1 MEDSNHVHALDYVS
15 VVRRRKW
22 WLAAPIVGSLVIGL
36 ALVKWLPKEYRSVA
50 TLGVTAP
57 MVSPSFLNQA
67 NGLDNQERLRAISQ
81 QMLSTPLLQRVAAEE
96 GLAKSAA
103 TDAQI
108 AELRK
113 AIEVSVPDPVANVG
127 ENRRF
132 DTFVVAYSDSL
143 PARAQRVA
151 NRLATVFVD
160 ANTETRA
167 ARAEDTS
174 AFIATQ
180 LSASQTR
187 LGDLEERLRRAKEL
201 HMGRLPEQTPANL
214 QTLVG
219 LRQQLE
225 ANATALHSEQDRLSM
240 IERQL
245 DGLVQGNSQMLI
257 LTRGNEAAQPPETRV
272 MTLERELA
280 AARASY
286 TDKHPEI
293 QRLQE
298 ELATARRQ
306 ASADKGRSDSDRMAQ
321 LQLDPT
327 YRQLSADR
335 EMSRLRIRELQ
346 RAGSDTQRQIGLYQ
360 ERVEGAPLVE
370 QQMST
375 LQRDYDLERQQY
387 GELTSKLHAA
397 TIAENVERTRGG
409 EEFTIL
415 YPATLPTEPIKPVPM
430 RVMLVSLLMGVC
442 LGAALTLGREYLDR
456 SVHDIRELKDEFRVP
471 VLGEVKRIGTV

>member
-1 MEDSNHVHALDYVS
+1 MEDTNHVHALDYVS

-22 WLAAPIVGSLVIGL
+22 WLAAPVAGSLVIGL
-36 ALVKWLPKEYRSVA
+36 ALVKWLPKQYRSAA

-81 QMLSTPLLQRVAAEE
+81 QMLSMPVLQRVASEE
-96 GLAKSAA
+96 GLVKGAA

-108 AELRK
+108 AALRK
-113 AIEVSVPDPVANVG
+113 AIEVSVPDPMANVG
-127 ENRRF
+127 ETRLL

-143 PARAQRVA
+143 PTRAQRVA
-151 NRLATVFVD
+151 NRLAAVFVD

-187 LGDLEERLRRAKEL
+187 LGDLEERLRRAKEV

-245 DGLVQGNSQMLI
+245 EGLVQGSQTFI

-280 AARASY
+280 AARATY
-286 TDKHPEI
+286 TDKHPEV
-293 QRLQE
+293 QHLQE

-306 ASADKGRSDSDRMAQ
+306 VSSDKNRPDSDRMAQ
-321 LQLDPT
+321 LQLDPA

-335 EMSRLRIRELQ
+335 EVTRLRIRELQ
-346 RAGSDTQRQIGLYQ
+346 RASGDTQHQISLYQ
-360 ERVEGAPLVE
+360 ARVEGAPMVE
-370 QQMST
+370 QQLTT
-375 LQRDYDLERQQY
+375 LQRDYDLEKQQY
-387 GELTSKLHAA
+387 AELTSKLHAA

-415 YPATLPTEPIKPVPM
+415 YPATLPTEPIQPAPM
-430 RVMLVSLLMGVC
+430 RVMLVSLLAGLC
-442 LGAALTLGREYLDR
+442 LGVALMLGFEYLDR
-456 SVHDIRELKDEFRVP
+456 SVHDVRELKDEFHVP
-471 VLGEVKRIGTV
+471 VLGEVTRIGTF

>member
-1 MEDSNHVHALDYVS
+1 
-15 VVRRRKW
+15 
-22 WLAAPIVGSLVIGL
+22 
-36 ALVKWLPKEYRSVA
+36 
-50 TLGVTAP
+50 
-57 MVSPSFLNQA
+57 
-67 NGLDNQERLRAISQ
+67 
-81 QMLSTPLLQRVAAEE
+81 
-96 GLAKSAA
+96 
-103 TDAQI
+103 
-108 AELRK
+108 
-113 AIEVSVPDPVANVG
+113 
-127 ENRRF
+127 
-132 DTFVVAYSDSL
+132 
-143 PARAQRVA
+143 
-151 NRLATVFVD
+151 
-160 ANTETRA
+160 
-167 ARAEDTS
+167 
-174 AFIATQ
+174 
-180 LSASQTR
+180 
-187 LGDLEERLRRAKEL
+187 
-201 HMGRLPEQTPANL
+201 
-214 QTLVG
+214 
-219 LRQQLE
+219 
-225 ANATALHSEQDRLSM
+225 M

-321 LQLDPT
+321 LQLDPA

-442 LGAALTLGREYLDR
+442 LGTALTLGREYLDR